1 MINLFLQERPE
12 DIETEAFNHMNYS
25 CSMTAHAE
33 ERLRGA
39 SASSMQELRQLLA
52 LCLSLFCL
60 HMYTY
65 TSLRAAQ
72 ERLTL
77 LVEERKRI
85 MDAESRANAGGRSAA
100 AAGAS
105 SNAFGGA
112 GSSDMLELEA
122 RRLEVMRRR
131 QERELEQMLAYE
143 LARKGLQAIHITTLN
158 GLLGCMGQLL
168 ECSAWAV
175 APPRQHTFGHPLFS
189 AACST
194 APTSH
199 VKPALPLLAHYAAVV
214 NPTAHKAPGPGVCSR
229 AAPGQGKG
237 TTEVDQGAHRG
248 VPAPV

>member
-1 MINLFLQERPE
+1 MINVCLQERPE

-25 CSMTAHAE
+25 CSMTAHAQ
-33 ERLRGA
+33 ERLTQLVEGRKRIMDAGA
-39 SASSMQELRQLLA
+39 APAARTILVPVLSAHV
-52 LCLSLFCL
+52 
-60 HMYTY
+60 HMY

-85 MDAESRANAGGRSAA
+85 MDAESRVNAGGRSAAA

-143 LARKGLQAIHITTLN
+143 LARKGLQAIHITNLN
-158 GLLGCMGQLL
+158 DLVGVMGQQL
-168 ECSAWAV
+168 ECSAWAG

-199 VKPALPLLAHYAAVV
+199 VKPALHLPAHYAAVV

-237 TTEVDQGAHRG
+237 TTEVE
-248 VPAPV
+248 